1 MSRSLDLF
9 YARKAIKFI
18 AKTCFKINLPMYL
31 PTHKKKFGD
40 SNSFVDPGK
49 DQKMARM
56 LLSHSAGQTFS
67 GQGRNHFGN
76 TLGPF
81 RLTQSNKINI

>member
-1 MSRSLDLF
+1 MIF
-9 YARKAIKFI
+9 FMWGKAIKFI
-18 AKTCFKINLPMYL
+18 AKTCFKINLCTS
-31 PTHKKKFGD
+31 THKKKKFGD

-81 RLTQSNKINI
+81 RLT

>member
-1 MSRSLDLF
+1 MKYSINPGIARITVIKESL
-9 YARKAIKFI
+9 YMWK
-18 AKTCFKINLPMYL
+18 
-31 PTHKKKFGD
+31 KKKFGD

-67 GQGRNHFGN
+67 GQGRNHFEN
-76 TLGPF
+76 TLGSF
-81 RLTQSNKINI
+81 RLTQSYKNKNT